1 MIKSNKTEGAKEMT
15 ITFEIDDEEKQLA
28 EEYAQLHSVTIE
40 QAFKEAL
47 IEKIRFEKGS
57 HGFTNNNFVGFG
69 GFTFGA

>member
-1 MIKSNKTEGAKEMT
+1 MT
-15 ITFEIDDEEKQLA
+15 ITFEIDEEEKQLV

-47 IEKIRFEKGS
+47 IQKIRFEKGS
-57 HGFTNNNFVGFG
+57 HGFTNNNFIGFG